1 MEYNFKLEE
10 FEGPLDLLL
19 HLIKK
24 NNVDIFDINISE
36 ITNQY
41 LDYINHLES
50 LNLNI
55 DSEYLVMASELTLL
69 KSRELL
75 PHDDEEE
82 DEEDPRKEL
91 INRLIEYQ
99 KYKDVCEE
107 LKEFESERKKYFTKA
122 PSLLNEFHENGPI
135 VSDDLSLD
143 DLIKAFMKFQEKK
156 EFEKPLN
163 TVVTRKEYSV
173 HKRSGEILDSLKK
186 YKQVNFEDLF
196 DIYKKDYVVVT
207 FLAILD
213 LAKKGSIL
221 LRQDSNLDSI
231 VLSVRGENAYE

>member
-24 NNVDIFDINISE
+24 NNVDIFDISISE

-41 LDYINHLES
+41 LNYINHLES
-50 LNLNI
+50 LNLNV
-55 DSEYLVMASELTLL
+55 DSEYLVMASELTFL

-75 PHDDEEE
+75 PHDEE
-82 DEEDPRKEL
+82 DEDEDDPREEL

-107 LKEFESERKKYFTKA
+107 LKEFESERKNYFTKA

-135 VSDDLSLD
+135 IGDLSLD
-143 DLIKAFMKFQEKK
+143 DLINAFMKFQEKK

-173 HKRSGEILDSLKK
+173 HKRSGEILNKLKK
-186 YKQVNFEDLF
+186 HKQVNFEDLF
-196 DIYKKDYVVVT
+196 DIYKKDYIVVT

-213 LAKKGSIL
+213 LAKKGNIL
-221 LRQDSNLDSI
+221 LKQDSNLDSI
-231 VLSVRGENAYE
+231 VLSVRGEKAYE